1 VGFQSVQTQEIWLY
15 PLLIEVTC
23 LKHHVLISLRV
34 SREDVFVPKVLTAAD
49 KEAVMEEWNLVS
61 FGDLIDQMVVVGKE
75 EYQRGVVAMDAKEQ
89 TRVSQGPSVA
99 LETEQTT
106 VSHGPSVALQTYPDA
121 LQALTRQ
128 PEIWRTRRNHAL
140 LALLSLL
147 LSR

>member
-1 VGFQSVQTQEIWLY
+1 MGFQSVQTQEIWLY

-34 SREDVFVPKVLTAAD
+34 SREDVFVPKVLTGAE

-75 EYQRGVVAMDAKEQ
+75 EYQRGVVAMDAKKQ

-106 VSHGPSVALQTYPDA
+106 VSHGPSVAEQYHHRPVEH
-121 LQALTRQ
+121 Q